1 MKKSLAVAALVV
13 AFLVCACNTPIDKA
27 VEWSEEKTEELGDD
41 IRGN

>member
-1 MKKSLAVAALVV
+1 MKKSLAVAAMAV
-13 AFLVCACNTPIDKA
+13 AFLICACNTPIDKA